1 MSCLLILAS
10 PPDHP
15 SSTSFWKELQD
26 HRGDQPALLV
36 YCLHEGATAL
46 NDLRAATPNVR
57 FFACPRAVEKFA
69 PSVRDLVTLGGPGLL
84 AELIERV
91 DHIKAFSPT

>member
-1 MSCLLILAS
+1 M
-10 PPDHP
+10 
-15 SSTSFWKELQD
+15 
-26 HRGDQPALLV
+26 V
-36 YCLHEGATAL
+36 YCLHEGAAAL
-46 NDLRAATPNVR
+46 NDSRFTTLNVR

-69 PSVRDLVTLGGPGLL
+69 PSARDQVTLGGPGLL